1 MKRITLRYIL
11 ILAICSL
18 AGIVIIQIYW
28 FSKAFDLR
36 EKQFKQTV
44 SIALRNVADQLLIYN
59 NRPVPQINPVEQLS
73 SNYYVVMVNAEI
85 QANLLETMLINEF
98 KLRGLN
104 LNFDYGIYDCVN
116 AKMVFGNFVNLEQ
129 SAPRKTARSFNP
141 PQWSDND
148 YYFGVVFPTKNNTL
162 LGQMGIWIFSS
173 AVLLLVLVF
182 VGYALYIIFNQR
194 KLSET
199 QKQFINNMTHEFRT
213 PISTIML
220 SSGVL
225 RDPVALTDHQRLSNY
240 ARIIEE
246 ESQRLL
252 SQVENILQAT
262 MIDESKLSLNL
273 TPANLDEII
282 KQEVEK
288 LRIRLTADHV
298 TLQLNSGNALVRM
311 DKIHFSNVLKNLFDN
326 AVKYSKGNPQI
337 TVRTR
342 NQDNKVS
349 IEIQDNGPGIPKA
362 YHKKIFQKFF
372 RIEQGNIHNVKG
384 FGLGLHY
391 VKNVLKLHESTIHVE
406 STPGAGTTFIIT
418 MLRYDGQ

>member
-1 MKRITLRYIL
+1 M
-11 ILAICSL
+11 CSL
-18 AGIVIIQIYW
+18 AGIVAIQIYW

-36 EKQFKQTV
+36 EKQFNQTV
-44 SIALRNVADQLLIYN
+44 SIALRNVADQLLIYS

-85 QANLLETMLINEF
+85 HASLLETMLINEF

-129 SAPRKTARSFNP
+129 SAPRKTIRTFDP
-141 PQWSDND
+141 PPWSDND

-173 AVLLLVLVF
+173 VVLLLVLVF
-182 VGYALYIIFNQR
+182 VAYALYIIFNQR

-220 SSGVL
+220 SSAVL
-225 RDPVALTDHQRLSNY
+225 RDPSTLDDHQRLQNY

-262 MIDESKLSLNL
+262 MIDESKLSMNL
-273 TPANLDEII
+273 SPANLHEII
-282 KQEVEK
+282 QQEVEK
-288 LRIRLTADHV
+288 LRIRLAADHV
-298 TLQLNSGNALVRM
+298 HLELQAENAVVRV

-326 AVKYSKGNPQI
+326 ALKYSAGIPQV
-337 TVRTR
+337 TVRTFG
-342 NQDNKVS
+342 QSNKVV

-362 YHKKIFQKFF
+362 YQKKIFQKFF
-372 RIEQGNIHNVKG
+372 RIDQGNIHNIKG

-391 VKNVLKLHESTIHVE
+391 VKNVLKLHDSTIHVE
-406 STPGAGTTFIIT
+406 SKPGEGSTFIIT
-418 MLRYDGQ
+418 MVRYDGQ